1 MPKKSKK
8 TKEPKKA
15 TKKIKQTVKQS
26 VKQSVVIKIGDTS
39 KKKRTYTRKTKQGP
53 AVKAPAPERQSTSL
67 QPTIYQAPVQPIS
80 RLDPNNQAV
89 QASIQQFDK
98 MSQSLNETLQ
108 KLNNPNLLKR
118 TIELEGEQGGL
129 VPTERQ
135 TLPEQPAPT
144 FLNKLRTKMESMV
157 EEEPEQTPIR
167 TYQPPS
173 LFNQPTTQ
181 QPEVSQLPSGTI
193 TGTIT
198 PTAPNEMTEDEYN
211 KIVSEMKRMEKL
223 QVQVPLPR
231 QPKKIQ
237 QEQQPLL
244 EEPDKALN
252 ESIMKQK
259 KIKKIQQEQQPL
271 LEEPDISS
279 GFQETSALQ
288 GAVSLVPTGQF
299 NEAPSLIKA
308 EGVGAEEQLVGL
320 ETIKLEGG
328 AAEDETTRIVT
339 KGAPTTAQRESAD
352 LEFRVKYGLPE
363 RQLLWEKPYTQKQMK
378 DYEARIEKEEKDIAK
393 QKEAQ
398 QKAKEA
404 QQKAKEAKSKKK

>member
-26 VKQSVVIKIGDTS
+26 VKQSVVIKIGDTP
-39 KKKRTYTRKTKQGP
+39 KKKRKYTRKQGP

-135 TLPEQPAPT
+135 TLPEQPEPPQ
-144 FLNKLRTKMESMV
+144 V

-181 QPEVSQLPSGTI
+181 QPEVSPLLSGTI

-198 PTAPNEMTEDEYN
+198 PTAPNEITEDEYN
-211 KIVSEMKRMEKL
+211 KIVSEMNRMSKL
-223 QVQVPLPR
+223 QVQGSTSTQFVTKKTRGGTRPGAGRKQGSLGA
-231 QPKKIQ
+231 PKATQIV
-237 QEQQPLL
+237 EGIVI
-244 EEPDKALN
+244 EPQYDATTGIPTYDL
-252 ESIMKQK
+252 
-259 KIKKIQQEQQPL
+259 
-271 LEEPDISS
+271 ISS
-279 GFQETSALQ
+279 GEAQRLKLDPISANFQ
-288 GAVSLVPTGQF
+288 GTGQPVSF
-299 NEAPSLIKA
+299 PVNLGPIAANFQGTGQANKIIPFIKKGGGA
-308 EGVGAEEQLVGL
+308 GGGAEEQLEGL
-320 ETIKLEGG
+320 ETIQLEGVV
-328 AAEDETTRIVT
+328 EELSSVSKT
-339 KGAPTTAQRESAD
+339 KRGRKKGSTNKTPEEKEAQR
-352 LEFRVKYGLPE
+352 K
-363 RQLLWEKPYTQKQMK
+363 
-378 DYEARIEKEEKDIAK
+378 EAQEAQEAKEAK
-393 QKEAQ
+393 AQ
-398 QKAKEA
+398 QKAKVISLM
-404 QQKAKEAKSKKK
+404 KAIKEAKKQKK